1 MNILYIKINTYRLTK
16 YSNII
21 LKMKIKTIKTIK
33 TDDNHWT
40 TQWIPIS
47 YKPIL
52 SNLQI
57 NKSLTFIWTQ
67 EYNLFAMCRAY
78 YINKNII
85 EIGDVW
91 LNEQF
96 RGQKINDEKISI
108 IFLKKVISKIWKLY
122 SNAKLINLIVSEDN
136 IPAIKLY
143 ERLKFICIKSISNKK
158 LGIKNG
164 LLMSNHI
171 NIN

>member
-57 NKSLTFIWTQ
+57 NKSLT
-67 EYNLFAMCRAY
+67 
-78 YINKNII
+78 
-85 EIGDVW
+85 
-91 LNEQF
+91 
-96 RGQKINDEKISI
+96 
-108 IFLKKVISKIWKLY
+108 
-122 SNAKLINLIVSEDN
+122 LIYLSD
-136 IPAIKLY
+136 Y
-143 ERLKFICIKSISNKK
+143 
-158 LGIKNG
+158 
-164 LLMSNHI
+164 
-171 NIN
+171 